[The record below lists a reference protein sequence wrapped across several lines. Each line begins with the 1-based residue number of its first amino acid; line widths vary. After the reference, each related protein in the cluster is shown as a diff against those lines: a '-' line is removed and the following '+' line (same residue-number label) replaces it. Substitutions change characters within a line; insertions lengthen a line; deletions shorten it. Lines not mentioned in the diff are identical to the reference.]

1 MAGLK
6 FLLLEDSSLDAE
18 LIEAILS
25 EGDITCSLVQVK
37 TGEEYQ
43 STLQQSGFDLI
54 LSDYSIPGFDGIRA
68 LEMAQE
74 MYPNVPFLFVT
85 ATMGEEVAIETLK
98 KGATDYVL
106 KQRLERLVPSV
117 KRALREA
124 QERRARQHAE
134 AELNRRE
141 QEFRA
146 LVENSPDVIG
156 RFDTELKI
164 LYVNPVIE
172 KLTGKP
178 PDTLIGK
185 DCLELGVP
193 EEFYAPWKQV
203 LLNVLDT
210 GVGSDFETQFPSL
223 DGSDRYFQSR
233 IVPEFAQDGSIESL
247 LCIAHDITDVKQ
259 AEVLLRQQKEEL
271 EKLNRIKDEFLAVL
285 SHELRSPLNAIL
297 GWAKIL
303 RTRKVDEVSF
313 ERALEIIERNAQMQ
327 TQLIEDL
334 LDISRI
340 IRGKFTLEPEPTNLV
355 IPIEAAI
362 ETMRLAAKAKSIDLK
377 FSILDSATDSISNN
391 NSNHNSNHNSRF
403 QVLGDANRL
412 QQIVWNLLS
421 NAIKFTPSD
430 GEVEIALESVKINET
445 DDKDNIA
452 QIKVKDTGVGIDKD
466 FIPYVFESFRQED
479 ASTTRKYGGLGL
491 GLAIVRNLTEL
502 HGGSV
507 TVDSLGQNQGATFT
521 VRIPL
526 LENRQEGIGNMQN
539 SQLSNAEFPL
549 NGVKILIVD
558 DDADSRDFLD
568 FALSDLGAIITSV
581 ESVALALEIFSSL
594 KPDILISDIGMP
606 EQDGYDFIHQ
616 IRKLPPEEGGQIPAI
631 ALTAYASDKDRDEAV
646 EAGFQIH
653 LSKPVM
659 PDELTTV
666 ITQLLNR

>member
-43 STLQQSGFDLI
+43 STLQQGGFDLI

-68 LEMAQE
+68 LSMAQQI
-74 MYPNVPFLFVT
+74 YPNVPFIFVT

-98 KGATDYVL
+98 NGATDYVL

-156 RFDTELKI
+156 RFDTNFKYI
-164 LYVNPVIE
+164 YVNPVIE
-172 KLTGKP
+172 KLTGLS
-178 PDTLIGK
+178 PDTFVGK

-193 EEFYAPWKQV
+193 EEFYTSWKQV

-210 GVGSDFETQFPSL
+210 GVGSDFETHFPSL

-259 AEVLLRQQKEEL
+259 AEVQLRQQKEEL

-313 ERALEIIERNAQMQ
+313 ERALETIERNAQMQ

-340 IRGKFTLEPEPTNLV
+340 IRGKFTLEPEPTNLL

-377 FSILDSATDSISNN
+377 FSILDSATDSNSNN
-391 NSNHNSNHNSRF
+391 NSNNNSRF

-421 NAIKFTPSD
+421 NAIKFTPSG
-430 GEVEIALESVKINET
+430 GEVEIILESVKRNET

-507 TVDSLGQNQGATFT
+507 TVDSLGQNEGATFT

-539 SQLSNAEFPL
+539 SQLSSAEFPL

-568 FALSDLGAIITSV
+568 FALSDFGAIITSV

-616 IRKLPPEEGGQIPAI
+616 IRELPPEKGGQIPAI

-666 ITQLLNR
+666 VTQLLKL

>member
-43 STLQQSGFDLI
+43 SCLQQSGFDLI

-68 LEMAQE
+68 LSMAKQI
-74 MYPNVPFLFVT
+74 YPDVPFIFVT

-98 KGATDYVL
+98 NGATDYVL
-106 KQRLERLVPSV
+106 KQRLDRLVPSV
-117 KRALREA
+117 KRALRES

-134 AELNRRE
+134 SELNRKE

-156 RFDTELKI
+156 RFDTSLRNI
-164 LYVNPVIE
+164 YVNPAIE
-172 KLTGKP
+172 GLTGLSA
-178 PDTLIGK
+178 DTFFGK
-185 DCLELGVP
+185 DCLELGVS

-203 LLNVLDT
+203 LLNVLAT
-210 GVGSDFETQFPSL
+210 GTGSDFETHFPSL
-223 DGSDRYFQSR
+223 DGSERYFQSR

-303 RTRKVDEVSF
+303 RTRKVDEISF
-313 ERALEIIERNAQMQ
+313 ERALETIERNAQMQ

-340 IRGKFTLEPEPTNLV
+340 IRGKFTLDPQPTSL
-355 IPIEAAI
+355 ISPIEAAI

-377 FSILDSATDSISNN
+377 FTILDTATNN
-391 NSNHNSNHNSRF
+391 NSSSNSNHTLKF
-403 QVLGDANRL
+403 QVFGDANRL

-421 NAIKFTPSD
+421 NAIKFTPS
-430 GEVEIALESVKINET
+430 GGVVEVILESVKSNKADE
-445 DDKDNIA
+445 KENIA

-502 HGGSV
+502 HGGTV
-507 TVDSLGQNQGATFT
+507 TVESLGQGEGATFT

-526 LENRQEGIGNMQN
+526 LENRQEGLRDMQD
-539 SQLSNAEFPL
+539 SQLSDAEFPL
-549 NGVKILIVD
+549 NAVKILIVD
-558 DDADSRDFLD
+558 DDADSRDFLE

-581 ESVALALEIFSSL
+581 GSVSSALEIFSSL
-594 KPDILISDIGMP
+594 NPDILISDIGMP

-616 IRKLPPEEGGQIPAI
+616 IRRLPPEQGGKIPAI
-631 ALTAYASDKDRDEAV
+631 ALTAYASDKDRDEV
-646 EAGFQIH
+646 IEAGFQIH

-659 PDELTTV
+659 PDELTSV
-666 ITQLLNR
+666 IAQLINR